1 MQSSENGDSPQI
13 SKLTTF
19 IKSGLILFLPLL
31 LFTGRELLLRDPI
44 DKPARLIIR
53 LLFGFASDLTNS
65 TNLQILR
72 RQCSLLLPA
81 ASITQ
86 KVTFKSHIYS
96 ITFVA
101 IYVQYSVLTNQRW
114 IMLDTRIRV
123 ATPPHFRLNIDTI
136 LCLSPPTTS
145 NKLQLFFSSSA
156 VKINATSPI
165 TFFLVFSPYLL
176 DFTGKLGQCPLY
188 IFYSYN
194 LGDLAL
200 ELYLS
205 QCFTSFAARCWVS
218 DSADQWPSLS
228 LPQIALLVFDIFQ
241 IHSRHIIC
249 LKTISQ
255 QRWWSRF
262 SFVDCK
268 QRMGTGQDK

>member
-1 MQSSENGDSPQI
+1 MSEANI
-13 SKLTTF
+13 YWTT
-19 IKSGLILFLPLL
+19 LDLFLYLPSEFQWIEINFIPLRPRGFGNFHRAGQSL
-31 LFTGRELLLRDPI
+31 LFAG
-44 DKPARLIIR
+44 IIR

-136 LCLSPPTTS
+136 LCLSPPTIS
-145 NKLQLFFSSSA
+145 NKPQQFFSSA
-156 VKINATSPI
+156 VEINATSPI

-249 LKTISQ
+249 LKTISPPG
-255 QRWWSRF
+255 WWWGF
-262 SFVDCK
+262 HLFCWL
-268 QRMGTGQDK
+268 

>member
-1 MQSSENGDSPQI
+1 MNHVRHQNQSCDPSSLPIEYWHYSL
-13 SKLTTF
+13 SVTTNN
-19 IKSGLILFLPLL
+19 IQQ
-31 LFTGRELLLRDPI
+31 T
-44 DKPARLIIR
+44 A
-53 LLFGFASDLTNS
+53 
-65 TNLQILR
+65 
-72 RQCSLLLPA
+72 
-81 ASITQ
+81 
-86 KVTFKSHIYS
+86 TF
-96 ITFVA
+96 
-101 IYVQYSVLTNQRW
+101 
-114 IMLDTRIRV
+114 
-123 ATPPHFRLNIDTI
+123 
-136 LCLSPPTTS
+136 
-145 NKLQLFFSSSA
+145 FFSSA

-249 LKTISQ
+249 LKTISPPG
-255 QRWWSRF
+255 WWWGF
-262 SFVDCK
+262 HLFCWL
-268 QRMGTGQDK
+268 